1 MEYKLYEVFEFIRNG
16 ASIKQFDTELGYP
29 ITRIETIANSYIDT
43 NKMGYAEI
51 KKLGKLEDYLLKD
64 GDILMSHINSEKHLG
79 KSAIYENINED
90 IIHGMNLLCLR
101 PDKDICYPKYLN
113 YFFNSNEFRRQL
125 PKITK
130 KSVNQASFSVN
141 DLKELKVDLP
151 NIEIQKKVSE
161 ILSKS
166 QELIDKKNNQISL
179 LDQLIKSQFI
189 EMFGDPVSNPK
200 GWEKGKISDIVIKTQ
215 YGTSN
220 KADDENGEFKI
231 LRMGNITYAGEFD
244 FSSMKYIDLDEKEQ
258 EKVLFNRTNSKE
270 LVGKTAVYKEDE
282 PMAYAGYLVKA
293 IPNERATG
301 EFIAAY
307 MNTKYIKAKLL
318 NMAKNIVGMANINA
332 EEFKKI
338 DIYIP
343 PIELQNDYINFVNQ
357 VDKLK
362 FEMEK
367 SLKELEDNF
376 NSLMQKTFN
385 GQLFNK

>member
-1 MEYKLYEVFEFIRNG
+1 MEICNP
-16 ASIKQFDTELGYP
+16 KQWK
-29 ITRIETIANSYIDT
+29 TIST
-43 NKMGYAEI
+43 SK
-51 KKLGKLEDYLLKD
+51 LLKD
-64 GDILMSHINSEKHLG
+64 GYLVYGANGVIGFYNEYTHEKPTLMITCRGATCGTLNISKPYSYINGNAMAL
-79 KSAIYENINED
+79 D
-90 IIHGMNLLCLR
+90 DL
-101 PDKDICYPKYLN
+101 DKDVDIKYLYYYLRN
-113 YFFNSNEFRRQL
+113 RGLQDTISGSAQPQITRNGLSKVAIEYPEFETQ
-125 PKITK
+125 
-130 KSVNQASFSVN
+130 
-141 DLKELKVDLP
+141 LKVVEVLD
-151 NIEIQKKVSE
+151 KA
-161 ILSKS
+161 
-166 QELIDKKNNQISL
+166 QELIDKRKEQVDA
-179 LDQLIKSQFI
+179 LDELVKSQFI

-258 EKVLFNRTNSKE
+258 EKYLVYKGEVLFNRTNSKE

-362 FEMEK
+362 VEMQK
-367 SLKELEDNF
+367 SLKELENNF
-376 NSLMQKTFN
+376 NSLMQCAFKRE
-385 GQLFNK
+385 LFN

>member
-1 MEYKLYEVFEFIRNG
+1 M
-16 ASIKQFDTELGYP
+16 
-29 ITRIETIANSYIDT
+29 
-43 NKMGYAEI
+43 
-51 KKLGKLEDYLLKD
+51 
-64 GDILMSHINSEKHLG
+64 
-79 KSAIYENINED
+79 
-90 IIHGMNLLCLR
+90 
-101 PDKDICYPKYLN
+101 
-113 YFFNSNEFRRQL
+113 
-125 PKITK
+125 
-130 KSVNQASFSVN
+130 
-141 DLKELKVDLP
+141 
-151 NIEIQKKVSE
+151 QKTY
-161 ILSKS
+161 
-166 QELIDKKNNQISL
+166 D
-179 LDQLIKSQFI
+179 KSQFI

-258 EKVLFNRTNSKE
+258 EKYLVYKGEVLFNRTNSKE

-362 FEMEK
+362 FEVEK

-376 NSLMQKTFN
+376 N
-385 GQLFNK
+385 